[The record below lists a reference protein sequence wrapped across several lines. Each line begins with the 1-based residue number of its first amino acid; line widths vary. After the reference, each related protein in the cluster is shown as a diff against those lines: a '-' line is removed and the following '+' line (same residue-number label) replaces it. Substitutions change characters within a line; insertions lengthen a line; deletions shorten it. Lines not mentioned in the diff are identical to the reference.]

1 MRVYIIRHAS
11 AVQEGPG
18 ISDEMRYLT
27 QSGREDCRVV
37 ARLLREEGHSFEAVF
52 TSPLVRAVQTA
63 ELIAD
68 GVDFLGEVRSFFGLR
83 PGSHPRAVAEEVNK
97 VGGSVCLVGHA
108 PDVSNIGAYL
118 VGQPGFVPFR
128 TGQVCLIENGAP
140 VWKLRADAR
149 QYEDLFIPS

>member
-27 QSGREDCRVV
+27 RQGRDDCRILG
-37 ARLLREEGHSFEAVF
+37 RLLRDEGHSFDVVL

-68 GVDFLGEVRSFFGLR
+68 GVDYLGEVQSFFGLR
-83 PGSHPRAVAEEVNK
+83 PGSFPRAVAEEIANR
-97 VGGSVCLVGHA
+97 GGSVAVVGHA
-108 PDVSNIGAYL
+108 PDVSSIGAYL

-128 TGQVCLIENGAP
+128 TGQVCLIEDGAP
-140 VWKLRADAR
+140 RWKLRADVR
-149 QYEDLFIPS
+149 QYEDLFIPG